1 MTGVNEPR
9 QDKDI
14 SRSNRRVAMVC
25 GGIFF
30 AMVGLAYA
38 AVPLY
43 NLLCQVTGF
52 GGTTQRAEQASEE
65 IIARKITV
73 RFDGN
78 VTPGLGWDFR
88 PEHRTVTLNMGETGQ
103 MAYVATN
110 IGSNPSVGT
119 SVFNVAP
126 FEAGVYFNKLECFCF
141 TEQPLAAGESVN
153 MPVVFFVD
161 PAMDKDP
168 ELKHVTEITLSYTF
182 YPAETPVKP
191 VAAKSEDAAAANRL

>member
-1 MTGVNEPR
+1 MTDESKETP
-9 QDKDI
+9 DKAM
-14 SRSNRRVAMVC
+14 SRSNRRVALIC
-25 GGIFF
+25 GGVFF
-30 AMVGLAYA
+30 GMVGMSYA

-43 NLLCQVTGF
+43 NLFCQVTGF

-78 VTPGLGWDFR
+78 VTPGLGWDFN
-88 PEHRTVTLNMGETGQ
+88 PEHRSVTLNMGETGQ
-103 MAYVATN
+103 IAYVATN
-110 IGSNPSVGT
+110 TGVAPSVGT
-119 SVFNVAP
+119 SVFNVTP

-141 TEQPLAAGESVN
+141 TEQPLAVGESVN

-168 ELKHVTEITLSYTF
+168 ELKHVREITLSYTF
-182 YPAETPVKP
+182 YPVDKPVKP
-191 VAAKSEDAAAANRL
+191 IAAKSEDSATANRL